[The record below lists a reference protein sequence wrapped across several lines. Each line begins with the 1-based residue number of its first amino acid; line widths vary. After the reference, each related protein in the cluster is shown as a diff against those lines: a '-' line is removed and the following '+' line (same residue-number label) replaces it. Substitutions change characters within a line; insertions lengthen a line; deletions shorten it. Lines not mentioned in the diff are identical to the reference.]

1 MLSRPLYEGREQ
13 DGAMLGDVEE
23 ENERQSRE
31 GNVDIQ
37 KPEPKRL
44 GATELWSLSI
54 DGQTIHDMSV

>member
-37 KPEPKRL
+37 KLEPKGWVL
-44 GATELWSLSI
+44 QNCGVSL
-54 DGQTIHDMSV
+54 